1 MNSRSNCETVQPRA
15 LAAASRRAF
24 SETET
29 LTRMNSSRG
38 SIGAMLHSLP
48 SHPMTK
54 KDPSQPRL
62 TKAERQALA
71 KRKADAAAVYV
82 EPGAH
87 HFLHGF
93 KRDHL
98 VKLVKQASAE
108 RVTKAEAAA
117 WAKEPRSAPA
127 WLKSE
132 WDRRAVAQAIATA
145 NDRARQDRLLAKV
158 VARLQRGALSFKNP
172 EAELLVAD
180 IAFRAWKDIQRGGS
194 ASPLEVAAMKA
205 AGINA

>member
-1 MNSRSNCETVQPRA
+1 MAT
-15 LAAASRRAF
+15 
-24 SETET
+24 
-29 LTRMNSSRG
+29 
-38 SIGAMLHSLP
+38 
-48 SHPMTK
+48 
-54 KDPSQPRL
+54 KDPSKPRP

-98 VKLVKQASAE
+98 AKLVAQASAE
-108 RVTKAEAAA
+108 RVTKAKAAA
-117 WAKEPRSAPA
+117 WAKEPQQAPA

-145 NDRARQDRLLAKV
+145 NDRNRQDRLLAKV
-158 VARLQRGALSFKNP
+158 VARLQRGAPNFRNP
-172 EAELLVAD
+172 EEEFLVAD
-180 IAFRAWKDIQRGGS
+180 IAFRAWKEVQRGGS
-194 ASPLEVAAMKA
+194 AGPIEVAAMKA